1 MYVYLEKID
10 DAIQRELQNP
20 EFKFYWDK
28 LAENPNADLDEL
40 EREYHRLY
48 GDKASFNIYLEAYQ
62 GDMQTINFIN
72 KAGVDFIKEFYKT
85 LQPKELAK
93 VEKNLKE
100 LKILG
105 MFATPPLKKQL
116 NDFIYEFRTKAN
128 DVYIR
133 ILFFKLPGN
142 EIVFTNGFKKKTDK
156 TTPNEIEIAFQRRDE
171 YIDRTGIDLWKGR
184 RRRRS

>member
-1 MYVYLEKID
+1 MD
-10 DAIQRELQNP
+10 DLDKYIIERMKDP
-20 EFKFYWDK
+20 EFRFYLTK
-28 LAENPNADLDEL
+28 LRENPDVDLDEL
-40 EREYHRLY
+40 EREYHKLY
-48 GDKASFNIYLEAYQ
+48 GNKEVSNIYLEAYQ
-62 GDMQTINFIN
+62 GDMQTINFTN
-72 KAGVDFIKEFYKT
+72 KNGVDLIKEFYKT

-100 LKILG
+100 LKRLG

-116 NDFIYEFRTKAN
+116 NDFIYEFRTKVN

-156 TTPNEIEIAFQRRDE
+156 TPPNEIEIAFQRRDE
-171 YIDRTGIDLWKGR
+171 YIDRTGVDLWKGR
-184 RRRRS
+184 RRRKS

>member
-1 MYVYLEKID
+1 MISIKYVVEALRKLSKLD
-10 DAIQRELQNP
+10 IQ
-20 EFKFYWDK
+20 
-28 LAENPNADLDEL
+28 
-40 EREYHRLY
+40 
-48 GDKASFNIYLEAYQ
+48 EAYQ
-62 GDMQTINFIN
+62 GDMQTINFTN
-72 KAGVDFIKEFYKT
+72 KAGVDLIKEFYKT

-100 LKILG
+100 LKRLG
-105 MFATPPLKKQL
+105 MFATHKLKKQL

-156 TTPNEIEIAFQRRDE
+156 TPPNEIEIAFQRRDE
-171 YIDRTGIDLWKGR
+171 YIDRTGVDLWKGR

>member
-1 MYVYLEKID
+1 MFLRTFLRGIHQIAEVLWYSLVWHRSTENLHRYGYEWH
-10 DAIQRELQNP
+10 IQ
-20 EFKFYWDK
+20 
-28 LAENPNADLDEL
+28 
-40 EREYHRLY
+40 
-48 GDKASFNIYLEAYQ
+48 EAYQ
-62 GDMQTINFIN
+62 GDMQTINFTN
-72 KAGVDFIKEFYKT
+72 KAGVDLIKEFYKT

-100 LKILG
+100 LKRLG

-142 EIVFTNGFKKKTDK
+142 EIVFTLHLFLMLIPLGIRYKKS
-156 TTPNEIEIAFQRRDE
+156 IIF
-171 YIDRTGIDLWKGR
+171 L
-184 RRRRS
+184 